1 MNPSF
6 IYFKEI
12 TFHDNK
18 FILDFSS
25 EEFVQKVNFDKNIN
39 YYIASLDYNLVLKDI
54 IKKDEEKE
62 IEELPQKSRLL
73 NEKGAAYQNDIG
85 WLTSDISQ
93 IYDVPM
99 EGLTYNFVIQPRLF
113 DDHWYKYKYFDT
125 TEKKLKIVKF
135 TLPFRSLRAT
145 VLNLKDFFHLDLKI
159 IFQ

>member
-1 MNPSF
+1 M
-6 IYFKEI
+6 
-12 TFHDNK
+12 
-18 FILDFSS
+18 
-25 EEFVQKVNFDKNIN
+25 
-39 YYIASLDYNLVLKDI
+39 VLKDI
-54 IKKDEEKE
+54 IKKDKEKE

-85 WLTSDISQ
+85 WLTSD
-93 IYDVPM
+93 VPM

-113 DDHWYKYKYFDT
+113 DDYWYKYKYFDT

-159 IFQ
+159 TFQ